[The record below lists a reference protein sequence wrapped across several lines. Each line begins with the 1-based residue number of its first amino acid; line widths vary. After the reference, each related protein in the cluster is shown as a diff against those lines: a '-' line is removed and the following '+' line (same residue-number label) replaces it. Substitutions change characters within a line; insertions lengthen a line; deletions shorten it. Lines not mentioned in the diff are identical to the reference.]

1 MINVSFEV
9 IAMAALASGLLALVL
24 SYAQNARL
32 RVQLERQQD
41 ALRSLQADMGAV
53 CAGAVSVGEHLA
65 QLEQRAHQ
73 LVKRQDQLE
82 LQDPSKQSYR
92 HASKMMHKGA
102 QVEEV
107 MADCG
112 LARGEA
118 ELIALAQRI
127 KKAS

>member
-1 MINVSFEV
+1 MIHVSFEV
-9 IAMAALASGLLALVL
+9 IAMAGLAAGLVALLT

-32 RVQLERQQD
+32 RSQLEQQQD
-41 ALRSLQADMGAV
+41 TLRSMQADMSAV

-65 QLEQRAHQ
+65 QLEQRAQQ
-73 LVKRQDQLE
+73 LLKRQDLLE
-82 LQDPSKQSYR
+82 MHDPAQQSYR

-102 QVEEV
+102 ELEEV